1 MTDTSQQIGSLA
13 RTGLEYSQQI
23 DQMLM
28 ELWHEFKALEPDY
41 AAMFEKALGSE
52 ILAALIISGRRDEQP
67 SFLEELAQGSVSP
80 EEIENS
86 LQLGPVFVSQIKAGL
101 QESERGEA
109 TEYPFDDSKALSEAA
124 HQAQTNYEFE
134 LVDIFK
140 QLKAKDPEVA
150 SAVLAIME
158 DPIKAAEFM
167 AIPARGLAGKSP
179 LQAIEDGERQVLLDL
194 IGRLEHGS
202 VL

>member
-1 MTDTSQQIGSLA
+1 MSSAHDIGRLA
-13 RTGLEYSQQI
+13 KAGIEYSQQI

-52 ILAALIISGRRDEQP
+52 KLAALIISGRRDEQP
-67 SFLEELAQGSVSP
+67 SFLEELAQGSIPP
-80 EEIENS
+80 EEIES
-86 LQLGPVFVSQIKAGL
+86 FLQLGPVFVSQIKAGL

-109 TEYPFDDSKALSEAA
+109 TEYLFDDSKALSEAA
-124 HQAQTNYEFE
+124 QQARTNYEFE

-140 QLKAKDPEVA
+140 QFKLKDPDVA
-150 SAVLAIME
+150 SAVLALWE

-167 AIPARGLAGKSP
+167 EMPARGLAGKSP
-179 LQAIEDGERQVLLDL
+179 LQAIEDGERQTLLEL

-202 VL
+202 IP